1 MHWAQQYILSAA
13 PRPDDTEPR
22 APPKP
27 HQVLSAAWE
36 MTMSEKVVGSSTA
49 CIATLDY
56 ELDQLTFRSAW
67 IVD

>member
-36 MTMSEKVVGSSTA
+36 MTMSEKVSSSTSVV
-49 CIATLDY
+49 LVY
-56 ELDQLTFRSAW
+56 
-67 IVD
+67 IVLFVVMLSCDTVMR